1 MPEGAGI
8 AALIFS
14 QSEPFRAPRGYCLAR
29 ILPLLLAEKQI
40 LLLHVF
46 SAHLSCFPQIC

>member
-8 AALIFS
+8 ASLIFS
-14 QSEPFRAPRGYCLAR
+14 KSELFHAPRRYCLAR
-29 ILPLLLAEKQI
+29 TLPLLLAEKQI
-40 LLLHVF
+40 LLHVF